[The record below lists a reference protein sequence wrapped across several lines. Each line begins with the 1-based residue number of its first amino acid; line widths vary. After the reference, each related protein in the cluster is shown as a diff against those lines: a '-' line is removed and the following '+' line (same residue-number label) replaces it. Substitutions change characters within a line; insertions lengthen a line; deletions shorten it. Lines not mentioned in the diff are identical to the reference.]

1 MILDMVKQWIN
12 RIKKSSFIK
21 SVLSLSSGGL
31 IGQVILT
38 LSTPVI
44 GRIYTASDMG
54 DYTLIVS
61 NANIIIAVSVLGM
74 LTVFM
79 LPKEDT
85 EARELCRLVT
95 LCSLIICSICV
106 VFLYLISPYW
116 KLLNTEG
123 ISYSV
128 ALIVLWI
135 YVTSYI
141 INNICYAYANRLKLY
156 KVLFWNP
163 IISAVVN
170 MGLSILFGIMGLGFI
185 GYTVAS
191 VISVFANIIHL
202 IKHAN
207 PYSEIPDNKK
217 IGYMNLLKSYSR
229 FPKFQMPSNLVSS
242 IANQIPLQI
251 LSTAFSSS
259 VLGYYSMVHKLMSL
273 PTSLLAVPIN
283 RVYFQEASKRYR
295 EGDDI
300 GEFSFR
306 ILESN
311 IKIAILPISIL
322 MVFGRWIFKIVLGA
336 QWEQAGAYAAVLGIY
351 FLIGFCSSCL
361 SGSFVIIGKNSWS
374 LISAS
379 TNAVIGILLF
389 ALVNIFPGISE
400 WTFLF
405 VMSVS
410 FTIERIFEK
419 GFFFYYTGFDLRRYV
434 IFVVRLVVIP
444 FILAYFIQ
452 LSILKFIY

>member
-123 ISYSV
+123 VSYSV

-191 VISVFANIIHL
+191 
-202 IKHAN
+202 
-207 PYSEIPDNKK
+207 
-217 IGYMNLLKSYSR
+217 
-229 FPKFQMPSNLVSS
+229 
-242 IANQIPLQI
+242 
-251 LSTAFSSS
+251 
-259 VLGYYSMVHKLMSL
+259 
-273 PTSLLAVPIN
+273 TS
-283 RVYFQEASKRYR
+283 
-295 EGDDI
+295 
-300 GEFSFR
+300 
-306 ILESN
+306 
-311 IKIAILPISIL
+311 
-322 MVFGRWIFKIVLGA
+322 
-336 QWEQAGAYAAVLGIY
+336 
-351 FLIGFCSSCL
+351 
-361 SGSFVIIGKNSWS
+361 
-374 LISAS
+374 
-379 TNAVIGILLF
+379 
-389 ALVNIFPGISE
+389 
-400 WTFLF
+400 
-405 VMSVS
+405 
-410 FTIERIFEK
+410 
-419 GFFFYYTGFDLRRYV
+419 
-434 IFVVRLVVIP
+434 
-444 FILAYFIQ
+444 
-452 LSILKFIY
+452 